1 MRKNFYTTPI
11 TLLILTLNIAA
22 TIVVINN
29 SELLIGDLM
38 GFKSETVVIIQSL
51 IYISL
56 SLLFLS
62 VLYNG
67 LEKIKPLTTKL
78 ADSNSRPIA
87 IFLICLELLYITY
100 VFNTGLFVAGNNERG
115 GGVIS
120 TLFVLLNVDVLVLIF
135 LTHVKTSKYK
145 PIIIMLWIISFL
157 QRGWI
162 SYFFILILIS
172 FIDRRLK
179 NKKNWKA
186 GVVLI
191 CFILALPFVEQIKN
205 SIRSGEAIST
215 QLTFFDYAD
224 SFNQQFMKVVGRVQT
239 VSHVAFITDNINQL
253 QNLKNNGESTDFFEE
268 NFIYIIA
275 KKLGSADDKINTP
288 DLLARYISP
297 SLDSSWNVNP
307 SLIGWIFI
315 QNDLYVLPIIWVV
328 LLCFLFT
335 MLSKIIANDL
345 YAMNMRWLFWLVFLF
360 PGWIFQFTAVIFSL
374 LVFIL
379 LKYTLRTKRVKPL

>member
-120 TLFVLLNVDVLVLIF
+120 ALFVLLNVDVLVLIF

-239 VSHVAFITDNINQL
+239 VSHV
-253 QNLKNNGESTDFFEE
+253 
-268 NFIYIIA
+268 
-275 KKLGSADDKINTP
+275 
-288 DLLARYISP
+288 
-297 SLDSSWNVNP
+297 
-307 SLIGWIFI
+307 
-315 QNDLYVLPIIWVV
+315 
-328 LLCFLFT
+328 
-335 MLSKIIANDL
+335 
-345 YAMNMRWLFWLVFLF
+345 
-360 PGWIFQFTAVIFSL
+360 
-374 LVFIL
+374 
-379 LKYTLRTKRVKPL
+379 

>member
-120 TLFVLLNVDVLVLIF
+120 ALFVLLNVDVLVLIF

-162 SYFFILILIS
+162 
-172 FIDRRLK
+172 
-179 NKKNWKA
+179 
-186 GVVLI
+186 LI

>member
-120 TLFVLLNVDVLVLIF
+120 ALFVLLNVDVLVLIF
-135 LTHVKTSKYK
+135 LS
-145 PIIIMLWIISFL
+145 LSFL
-157 QRGWI
+157 
-162 SYFFILILIS
+162 
-172 FIDRRLK
+172 
-179 NKKNWKA
+179 
-186 GVVLI
+186 
-191 CFILALPFVEQIKN
+191 
-205 SIRSGEAIST
+205 
-215 QLTFFDYAD
+215 
-224 SFNQQFMKVVGRVQT
+224 
-239 VSHVAFITDNINQL
+239 
-253 QNLKNNGESTDFFEE
+253 
-268 NFIYIIA
+268 
-275 KKLGSADDKINTP
+275 
-288 DLLARYISP
+288 
-297 SLDSSWNVNP
+297 
-307 SLIGWIFI
+307 
-315 QNDLYVLPIIWVV
+315 
-328 LLCFLFT
+328 
-335 MLSKIIANDL
+335 
-345 YAMNMRWLFWLVFLF
+345 
-360 PGWIFQFTAVIFSL
+360 
-374 LVFIL
+374 
-379 LKYTLRTKRVKPL
+379 

>member
-1 MRKNFYTTPI
+1 
-11 TLLILTLNIAA
+11 
-22 TIVVINN
+22 
-29 SELLIGDLM
+29 
-38 GFKSETVVIIQSL
+38 
-51 IYISL
+51 
-56 SLLFLS
+56 
-62 VLYNG
+62 
-67 LEKIKPLTTKL
+67 IKPLTTKL

-120 TLFVLLNVDVLVLIF
+120 ALFVLLNVDVLVLIF

>member
-100 VFNTGLFVAGNNERG
+100 VFNTGLFVGGNNERG

-120 TLFVLLNVDVLVLIF
+120 ALFVLLNVDVLVLIF

>member
-120 TLFVLLNVDVLVLIF
+120 ALFVLLNVDVLVLIF

-288 DLLARYISP
+288 DLLARYISS